1 MKTVKLSNKTQD
13 SIASGV
19 IQTCKESKFPY
30 FDITISKDVIDSGKY
45 NFTDSDRKE
54 IIEILKKLG
63 FTEEDKEI
71 KKIRSYL
78 HK

>member
-1 MKTVKLSNKTQD
+1 MKSVKLSNKNQEAM
-13 SIASGV
+13 ASGV
-19 IQTCKESKFPY
+19 IQTCNETEFPY
-30 FDITISKDVIDSGKY
+30 FNITISKDVIDSDKY